1 MQSVAANGINLA
13 YTIDGDADK
22 PWIVLSHSLATDH
35 RMWAPQMD
43 ALMQTHRVLRYDTRG
58 HGNSD
63 VPDGDYT
70 ISMLVDDL
78 AGLLA
83 TLKVENADVMGISL
97 GGATAVG
104 LGLEYPGLVGRVICC
119 DAIVESTPQYAD
131 AWRERIALASQ
142 DGLSALWD
150 GTSGR
155 WLTDDFR
162 AATSNAETF
171 NLVRDMFLGTSVR
184 GFSGCAAA
192 LTTLNYDSRLA
203 SLAAPCL
210 CVTGRDDVAAP
221 PEVMGQIATAV
232 ANGELAVLEDA
243 AHLSNLNQ
251 PDAFNAAVMDWLSR
265 PN

>member
-1 MQSVAANGINLA
+1 MQSVTANGINLA

-35 RMWAPQMD
+35 RMWAPQIS
-43 ALMQTHRVLRYDTRG
+43 ALTLTYRVLRYDTRG
-58 HGNSD
+58 HGSSD
-63 VPDGDYT
+63 APDGDYT

-78 AGLLA
+78 AGLLTA
-83 TLKVENADVMGISL
+83 LKIDNADVMGISL

-104 LGLEYPGLVGRVICC
+104 LALEHPGLVRRVICC

-131 AWRERIALASQ
+131 AWRERMALASQ
-142 DGLSALWD
+142 DGLGALWD

-155 WLTDDFR
+155 WLTEEFR
-162 AATSNAETF
+162 AAPSNAQTF
-171 NLVRDMFLGTSVR
+171 KLVRDMFLGTSVR
-184 GFSGCAAA
+184 GFNGCAAA
-192 LTTLNYDSRLA
+192 LTTLNYESRLS

-221 PEVMGQIATAV
+221 PEVMGQIAAAV
-232 ANGELAVLEDA
+232 SSGDLEIIENA

-251 PDAFNAAVMDWLSR
+251 PEAFNAAVMDWLSR
-265 PN
+265 